1 MYVYLPINA
10 VCVLAYNCICIRVHF
25 AIELPHWL
33 RWSSMCMYMYI
44 INTLLTGSDHLCFL
58 PVSPTA
64 LTETRRTSSDGH
76 TEGMEKAQESDA
88 ESLRSTE
95 TAQSFHYHSGTN
107 SYM

>member
-1 MYVYLPINA
+1 MLIFSIFNRF
-10 VCVLAYNCICIRVHF
+10 L
-25 AIELPHWL
+25 IEIWRIYSL
-33 RWSSMCMYMYI
+33 SNS
-44 INTLLTGSDHLCFL
+44 T
-58 PVSPTA
+58 VSPTA

-95 TAQSFHYHSGTN
+95 AAQSCHYHSGTN